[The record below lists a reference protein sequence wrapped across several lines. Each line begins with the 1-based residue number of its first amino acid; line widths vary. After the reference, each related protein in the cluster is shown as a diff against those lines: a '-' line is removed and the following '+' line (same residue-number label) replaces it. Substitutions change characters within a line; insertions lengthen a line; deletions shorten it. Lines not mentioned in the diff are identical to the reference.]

1 MYSKRKL
8 LKIPMAV
15 LFCALVSS
23 GMQAR
28 AANVDAALIE
38 AQKFEACGSY
48 VLAGSAYLAIVEGFD
63 FVPDT
68 EHSASISTL
77 TKDEKIR
84 LGKHAIECFEKG
96 IKQSLADGE
105 SLRACQEFELL
116 RAATMTMSE

>member
-1 MYSKRKL
+1 MYSGRMS
-8 LKIPMAV
+8 LKIPISA
-15 LFCALVSS
+15 LFCVLISS
-23 GMQAR
+23 GVQAG

-38 AQKFEACGSY
+38 AERFEAAGNY

-63 FVPDT
+63 FVPDS
-68 EHSASISTL
+68 ERGASVASL

-84 LGKHAIECFEKG
+84 YGKHAIECFEKG